1 MSRKLMITLAL
12 ALVLVLV
19 VSVGVF
25 AQGPNPANGQNGS
38 AVGTSTQQMQRIQDP
53 TLNATGEFGTC
64 DAFIDEDGDGVCDNA
79 GLDGVGGQVGTMSR
93 QNLQAKSQSA
103 LGGQGLGTDFVD
115 ANHDGTCDNFVDV
128 DGDGISDIAPQDG
141 TGSQFNR
148 ASQAS
153 QGRGRNR

>member
-25 AQGPNPANGQNGS
+25 AQGPNPANSQNDS
-38 AVGTSTQQMQRIQDP
+38 AVGASTQQMQRIQDP
-53 TLNATGEFGTC
+53 TLNPTGELGTC
-64 DAFIDEDGDGVCDNA
+64 VNFIDEDGDGVCDNA
-79 GLDGVGGQVGTMSR
+79 LLGGVGGQVGTMSR
-93 QNLQAKSQSA
+93 QNLQANSQSA
-103 LGGQGLGTDFVD
+103 LGGQGLSTDFVD
-115 ANHDGTCDNFVDV
+115 ANGDGACDNFVDA

-141 TGSQFNR
+141 TGSQFG
-148 ASQAS
+148 QAS